1 MRALRLDEFAGRE
14 GESFEL
20 LLEGDSLPFKLT
32 KVQALSASGRDAG
45 AFVLEWRGPA
55 DPVLPQSIYTFRQGG
70 EAVEMFI
77 VPLAKDGNG
86 TRYEA
91 VFN

>member
-1 MRALRLDEFAGRE
+1 MRALKLDEFTGRE
-14 GESFEL
+14 GQSFEL
-20 LLEGDSLPFKLT
+20 VLEGGSVPFTLA
-32 KVQALSASGRDAG
+32 KVQALSPSGREAG

-55 DPVLPQSIYTFRQGG
+55 DPVLPQSIYTFRQGD

-77 VPLAKDGNG
+77 VPLAKDGEG